1 MTILSDPPIIDRD
14 YLYKDKIW
22 TRTGK
27 VLKHEN
33 QPVDGEPAPKV
44 QWYHKVGYIFTLFW
58 NKNQK
63 VQKKQDNVINDL
75 EGQRSLNQND
85 NNNHALVKCTKF

>member
-1 MTILSDPPIIDRD
+1 MQISTYYLHNKLILTLILVAPIIDRD

-33 QPVDGEPAPKV
+33 QPVDGEPAPKIT
-44 QWYHKVGYIFTLFW
+44 WYHKVYIYY
-58 NKNQK
+58 
-63 VQKKQDNVINDL
+63 I
-75 EGQRSLNQND
+75 S
-85 NNNHALVKCTKF
+85 